1 MGSLGLL
8 LVGCNHSTELGCA
21 FSKQAGIGLGVEA
34 ELLVLIEVLILTSGI
49 DIRNPLWKGFLL

>member
-1 MGSLGLL
+1 MGR
-8 LVGCNHSTELGCA
+8 NHSTELGCA

-49 DIRNPLWKGFLL
+49 DIRNLLWKGFLL